1 HDLDTVK
8 QIIEITGG
16 MDRLRQRPIT
26 VEAEGFMRL
35 VIEHVGRGPRGGVLV
50 SVAHYYEQAGDLMRD
65 PEVLFEVLPHDG
77 GWYPGSYRQ
86 DNLGIHHEAV
96 PWAGDTLVTDSTLAR
111 NIAAFAR
118 QWSANLDAQG
128 FVAAAR
134 RLAGS

>member
-1 HDLDTVK
+1 LDSVK

-16 MDRLRQRPIT
+16 MGRLRERPIT
-26 VEAEGFMRL
+26 VEVEGFMRL

-50 SVAHYYEQAGDLMRD
+50 SVAHYFEQAGDLMRD

-77 GWYPGSYRQ
+77 GWSPVSYTQ
-86 DNLGIHHEAV
+86 DNLGLYHEAV
-96 PWAGDTLVTDSTLAR
+96 HWSGDTLITDSTLAL

-128 FVAAAR
+128 FVEAAR
-134 RLAGS
+134 RLAES

>member
-1 HDLDTVK
+1 
-8 QIIEITGG
+8 

-26 VEAEGFMRL
+26 VEVGGFMRL
-35 VIEHVGRGPRGGVLV
+35 GSEHGGRGPRGGVLV
-50 SVAHYYEQAGDLMRD
+50 SVPHYFEQAGDLMRD

-77 GWYPGSYRQ
+77 GWYPVSYTQ

-96 PWAGDTLVTDSTLAR
+96 RWSGDTLITDSTLAL

-134 RLAGS
+134 RLAGPSPRRPAARTRE